1 MSNTKAE
8 QSFTC
13 EIEYQQESQENMDTF
28 VRVLQ
33 VLFLQHQDMDWFHS
47 TDITMALNIFTLQ
60 TMLKLEQYH
69 QGLLESTVIQVR
81 ELLATVMV
89 LQHLELWRSIV
100 TGMDMTISIQ
110 PMFRRSGQK
119 LLVLSENIAI
129 NMRELP
135 VISSLNINNVFL

>member
-1 MSNTKAE
+1 
-8 QSFTC
+8 
-13 EIEYQQESQENMDTF
+13 MDTF

-89 LQHLELWRSIV
+89 LRHLELWRSIV
-100 TGMDMTISIQ
+100 TGMDMTIFIQ
-110 PMFRRSGQK
+110 PMFRRSVQK
-119 LLVLSENIAI
+119 LLVLSENIDI
-129 NMRELP
+129 NMRELR
-135 VISSLNINNVFL
+135 VISSLNINNIFLSFFLWLFPFLFVLSE

>member
-1 MSNTKAE
+1 
-8 QSFTC
+8 
-13 EIEYQQESQENMDTF
+13 MDTF
-28 VRVLQ
+28 VKVLQ

-89 LQHLELWRSIV
+89 LQHLELWPFIV
-100 TGMDMTISIQ
+100 TGMDVSISIQ
-110 PMFRRSGQK
+110 PMFRRLEQQ
-119 LLVLSENIAI
+119 LLVLLATLTI

-135 VISSLNINNVFL
+135 VMSTLNSWIWCISI